1 MNPRASQHYQD
12 WDLFALGVLDE
23 AEMRAMAAHLAYG
36 CDVCAQLSQ
45 SAHAFVAGM
54 ATLAPEVPMSPGAED
69 RFRQRLKGEAAVIPI
84 STARQPGKLRP
95 PIWAFTPWLLAAA
108 CAFIAFGLAIALQ
121 HARIKLDQA
130 RRVEA
135 LSQAAQIRAGKSET
149 PNGQPSLTSQDQTRI
164 AALQHEIDTLRAE
177 KTAADQALK
186 TTQDQLLRA
195 QLRAHA
201 LETSLRQAQL
211 QVALFEKEKS
221 ARPAF
226 NDRMIALLQ
235 SAPLSQLD
243 LKPAPGA
250 DASAR
255 VFWKDD
261 AGLLLVARD
270 LPPLQPDG
278 SFQLWF
284 YQKGTGKPVNV
295 GEVQVDRSGG
305 GLLFVPP
312 GVALSSMAGALL
324 TAESGSAIAVV
335 PGKEILRVGP

>member
-1 MNPRASQHYQD
+1 MNPHADQHFQD
-12 WDLFALGVLDE
+12 WDLFALGVLDD
-23 AEMRAMAAHLAYG
+23 AEMRAMAAHLASG
-36 CDVCAQLSQ
+36 CEICTPLAQ
-45 SAHAFVAGM
+45 SAHSFVAGM
-54 ATLAPEVPMSPGAED
+54 ASLAPEVPLPSGAED
-69 RFRQRLKGEAAVIPI
+69 RLRRRIEGEAVIPVP
-84 STARQPGKLRP
+84 TAQQPRRLRP
-95 PIWAFTPWLLAAA
+95 RIWAFTPWLLAAA
-108 CAFIAFGLAIALQ
+108 CALIAFGLAIALR
-121 HARIKLDQA
+121 HARTELDGA
-130 RRVEA
+130 RRGEA
-135 LSQAAQIRAGKSET
+135 LSQAAQVRAGKSAM
-149 PNGQPSLTSQDQTRI
+149 PNGQPPLTGQDQARI
-164 AALQHEIDTLRAE
+164 ASHEIDALRAE
-177 KTAADQALK
+177 KASADQALK

-211 QVALFEKEKS
+211 QVALYEKEKS

-261 AGLLLVARD
+261 SGLLLVARD
-270 LPPLQPDG
+270 LPPLQADG

-295 GEVQVDRSGG
+295 GQVQVDRSGG

-312 GVALSSMAGALL
+312 GPALNSMAGALL
-324 TAESGSAIAVV
+324 TAESGSAIAAN
-335 PGKEILRVGP
+335 PGREILRVGP

>member
-1 MNPRASQHYQD
+1 
-12 WDLFALGVLDE
+12 
-23 AEMRAMAAHLAYG
+23 MAPG
-36 CDVCAQLSQ
+36 CSLP
-45 SAHAFVAGM
+45 
-54 ATLAPEVPMSPGAED
+54 L
-69 RFRQRLKGEAAVIPI
+69 
-84 STARQPGKLRP
+84 
-95 PIWAFTPWLLAAA
+95 
-108 CAFIAFGLAIALQ
+108 IAFGLAIALR
-121 HARIKLDQA
+121 HARTELDGA
-130 RRVEA
+130 RRGEA
-135 LSQAAQIRAGKSET
+135 LSQAAQVRAGKSAM
-149 PNGQPSLTSQDQTRI
+149 PNGQPPLTGQDQARI
-164 AALQHEIDTLRAE
+164 ASHEIDALRAE
-177 KTAADQALK
+177 KASADQALK

-211 QVALFEKEKS
+211 QVALYEKEKS

-261 AGLLLVARD
+261 SGLLLVARD
-270 LPPLQPDG
+270 LPPLQADG

-295 GEVQVDRSGG
+295 GQVQVDRSGG

-312 GVALSSMAGALL
+312 GPALNSMAGALL
-324 TAESGSAIAVV
+324 TAESGSAIAAN
-335 PGKEILRVGP
+335 PGREILRVGP